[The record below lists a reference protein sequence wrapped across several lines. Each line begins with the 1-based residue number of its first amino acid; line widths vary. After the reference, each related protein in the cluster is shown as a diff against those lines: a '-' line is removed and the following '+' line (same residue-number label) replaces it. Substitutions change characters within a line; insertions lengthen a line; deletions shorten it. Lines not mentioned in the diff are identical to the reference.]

1 MTREVAVQAADEGRL
16 WPVVVLLV
24 GLVVYLGSIVGLSMT
39 QTWVDVSGLSWSMV
53 STVLLISASVGLALM
68 AFGWNVRH
76 RTADNELDSLAG
88 IERELAG
95 LRQEVA
101 ALRGH
106 LEGQSE
112 GKKP

>member
-1 MTREVAVQAADEGRL
+1 MTREVTVQVADEGRL
-16 WPVVVLLV
+16 WPLVVLLA
-24 GLVVYLGSIVGLSMT
+24 GLVVYLGSIVGLFGT
-39 QTWVDVSGLSWSMV
+39 QTWVDVSGLSWSTV
-53 STVLLISASVGLALM
+53 STVLLISASAGLALM
-68 AFGWNVRH
+68 AFGCNVR
-76 RTADNELDSLAG
+76 RRAADDELEPIAR
-88 IERELAG
+88 IERELVG

>member
-1 MTREVAVQAADEGRL
+1 MTREVTVQVADEGRL
-16 WPVVVLLV
+16 WPVVVLLA
-24 GLVVYLGSIVGLSMT
+24 GLVVYLGSIVGLFRT
-39 QTWVDVSGLSWSMV
+39 QTWVDASGLSWSTV

-68 AFGWNVRH
+68 KFGFSVR
-76 RTADNELDSLAG
+76 RTAADDELDPLAG

-101 ALRGH
+101 ALRGQ

-112 GKKP
+112 GKEP

>member
-1 MTREVAVQAADEGRL
+1 MTREATVQVADERRL

-24 GLVVYLGSIVGLSMT
+24 GLVVYLGSIVGLFMT

-76 RTADNELDSLAG
+76 RAADDGRDPLAG

-101 ALRGH
+101 ALRGQ
-106 LEGQSE
+106 LEGQSK

>member
-1 MTREVAVQAADEGRL
+1 MFRA
-16 WPVVVLLV
+16 
-24 GLVVYLGSIVGLSMT
+24 
-39 QTWVDVSGLSWSMV
+39 QTWVDVSGLSWSTV
-53 STVLLISASVGLALM
+53 STVLLISVSVGLALM

-76 RTADNELDSLAG
+76 GAADDEPDPLAG

-101 ALRGH
+101 ALRGQ